1 MTDLQ
6 LDVLDRLAIDGW
18 DGREPVY
25 CGNMLVC
32 HVTGRCPT
40 IIQSM
45 TDAECRTVLA
55 LWDHG
60 ARMEEQRRERAQ
72 KIERL
77 HRAGRWGRVMLN
89 AMGVD

>member
-6 LDVLDRLAIDGW
+6 VDVLDRLAIDGW

-25 CGNMLVC
+25 CGNLLVC

-40 IIQSM
+40 IIQTM
-45 TDAECRTVLA
+45 TDDECQKVLA
-55 LWDHG
+55 LWDHH
-60 ARMEEQRRERAQ
+60 AEVERARRERAQ

-77 HRAGRWGRVMLN
+77 HRAGRWGRLMLN
-89 AMGVD
+89 AMDVD